1 MPLPFHTNDNTII
14 VDNYDNALDIIEQK
28 LYDGDYFTST
38 DSSMNIAYNRT
49 IHRYQLYPSKD
60 ISIPINENPRSKE
73 SFNTIR
79 LLDIPT
85 SSDDFDRYIESQI
98 ELEKVN
104 HNLSEEDYKIEQE
117 SELKKKLIDSIVY
130 FQSSRKNE
138 KECAYFEYDNGKG
151 KIATKCV
158 NTVKEKYE
166 SNLNHASMS
175 LEEVQRL
182 LLEQDIPIEIAKELA
197 VIILRDCFSATAANS
212 HLHITESGWK
222 NS

>member
-14 VDNYDNALDIIEQK
+14 VDNYDNALDIIEEK

-49 IHRYQLYPSKD
+49 IHRYQVYPSKD
-60 ISIPINENPRSKE
+60 VSIPINENPRSKE

-98 ELEKVN
+98 ELDKVN
-104 HNLSEEDYKIEQE
+104 HNLSEEDYKIE

-130 FQSSRKNE
+130 FQSSRKNR
-138 KECAYFEYDNGKG
+138 KECAYFEYNNGNS
-151 KIATKCV
+151 KIATTCI
-158 NTVKEKYE
+158 NTLKEKD
-166 SNLNHASMS
+166 LNREPISID
-175 LEEVQRL
+175 EVQRL

-197 VIILRDCFSATAANS
+197 IIILKQRFSVDQINLQNLS
-212 HLHITESGWK
+212 FLS
-222 NS
+222 